1 MFLKI
6 KLPVIVYFL
15 LCFFSVFQ
23 GCEKEMLDG
32 EKGQHI
38 LLNGYYG
45 GNNPLRIA
53 IDTTIF
59 KHQNDII
66 QPRSNINFS
75 KAFSFNTAKKRFLT
89 LTDTVTKKVVHQV
102 ELPSDLVR
110 VNFNFIQIDG
120 KNQDVIPPAADSK
133 SNKLGFFIYD
143 SRIDY
148 PIDIFLYRKE
158 STGKEIKELIAEKVL
173 PGKWIYVDY
182 MASKNF
188 GIENDLRSSFLTFT
202 KSNSPSKWAFED
214 NEFKSKLP
222 TLGLFLPKLNDTGKV
237 QPYFITPFVSNQ
249 LFSRLFFYLEF

>member
-1 MFLKI
+1 MKLKI
-6 KLPVIVYFL
+6 KCPAIAYFL
-15 LCFFSVFQ
+15 LGFVLVFQ
-23 GCEKEMLDG
+23 GCEKEIIEG

-38 LLNGYYG
+38 LLNGYYDG
-45 GNNPLRIA
+45 DNPLRIA

-66 QPRSNINFS
+66 QPRSNINFT
-75 KAFSFNTAKKRFLT
+75 KAYSFITAKKRFLT

-102 ELPSDLVR
+102 ELPTDLVR
-110 VNFNFIQIDG
+110 INFNFIQIDG
-120 KNQDVIPPAADSK
+120 QTQDVVPPAADPN
-133 SNKLGFFIYD
+133 SNKIGFFIHD
-143 SRIDY
+143 PRIDY
-148 PIDIFLYRKE
+148 PIDIYLYRME

-182 MASKNF
+182 IASKNF

-202 KSNSPSKWAFED
+202 KSDSPLEWAFED
-214 NEFKSKLP
+214 SEFKSKIP
-222 TLGLFLPKLNDTGKV
+222 AQGLFLPKMNIKGKV